1 MIPVVFANQSG
12 KNLFGMLHVPPRD
25 RKDTAIIILSP
36 GIKNRVAPHRLYVK
50 MARRFCELGFHVLR
64 FDPEGLGDSEG
75 EIDERFTANLYG
87 SIQVGRF
94 IEDTACA
101 MDWMEKEYGISR
113 CILAGLC
120 GGAITGLLTGARDRR
135 VVALL
140 GLGIP
145 VILDSADID
154 PSRYITAGELMGL
167 REKYKKKFLNPN
179 AWFRFMT
186 FRSDYRMLFKSFLV
200 SGSKTASDNKP
211 AIACSKIDK
220 KNQIQ
225 AIDNFNVLFPAA
237 LNGMLS
243 GNRPI
248 LFIFSE
254 SDRLF
259 WEYEEKF
266 VRRYPEKEQGE
277 RSLLTVKVT
286 KDANHIFSFSEW
298 QKDMIQESVS
308 WLATYSREIDINR
321 GTEQVIMEFGTNNSE
336 SAPK

>member
-1 MIPVVFANQSG
+1 MTGGEEMIPVVFANQSG

-179 AWFRFMT
+179 AWLRFMT
-186 FRSDYRMLFKSFLV
+186 FRSDYRMLFKSFLA
-200 SGSKTASDNKP
+200 SGSKTASDNNP
-211 AIACSKIDK
+211 GAVTSRIDSR
-220 KNQIQ
+220 NQVQ
-225 AIDNFNVLFPAA
+225 AIDNFNTLFPAA
-237 LNGMLS
+237 LKGMLS

-266 VRRYPEKEQGE
+266 VRRYLENEQGE

-286 KDANHIFSFSEW
+286 KDANHIFSFLEW
-298 QKDMIQESVS
+298 QEDMHRRSCD
-308 WLATYSREIDINR
+308 WL
-321 GTEQVIMEFGTNNSE
+321 
-336 SAPK
+336 KKCC